1 MAEDLTRKDF
11 TRGWNRKLTESDG
24 ISGIR
29 GEPPTPEHPNFGD
42 SSSLPCSAEET
53 NAKMQIPQG
62 SLCQALDIHLI
73 YLYVCVCV
81 HLHSASFQKGFKAAI
96 LLYFI

>member
-1 MAEDLTRKDF
+1 MMGFQGLGGSLPPQNTQ
-11 TRGWNRKLTESDG
+11 TLG
-24 ISGIR
+24 IL
-29 GEPPTPEHPNFGD
+29 
-42 SSSLPCSAEET
+42 SSLPCSTEET

-62 SLCQALDIHLI
+62 TLCQALDIHLI